1 MKQVVQNYKSGEL
14 ALLDVP
20 EPACKPGGVLVRTL
34 YSLISTGTELMKVS
48 EASKSL
54 LGKAKARPDQVAK
67 VMQSVATNGLAAT
80 YRKVTSKLDSY
91 TPLGYSLCGVVTA
104 VGDGITDV
112 SVGSLV
118 ACAGNEHA
126 LHAELNWVPK
136 NLYAPVPAA
145 LAPQHAAFGTVGSIA
160 MQGVRRGEPQL
171 GDVALV
177 IGLGLIGQ
185 LVVQLLVASG
195 VTVIGVDPDPVR
207 CSLAETV
214 GASLCAAPG
223 SDTVENAVAA
233 LTNGFGVDQVYLAA
247 GGSSNQPVELAAKLA
262 RDRGTVVD
270 IGKCS
275 LNLPW
280 NAYYEKELDVRFSRS
295 YGPGRYDPSY
305 ELEGRDYPIGY
316 VRWTERR
323 NLECFLDLA
332 ARGRIDVS
340 PLITHIARFDDAVET
355 YRSLNDG
362 ELKAVAVLFD
372 YPGDETP
379 ELSAPA
385 GNVETGGPQGARM
398 GLSHGDA
405 SADTSANPTRNGN
418 VETGGPRGERMGLS
432 SEHDSPDASTNP
444 TSDGNVENGGPRG
457 ERMGLSHGDASADA
471 STIPASDGNVDIGG
485 PQGARM
491 GLSYGDGSSDASVD
505 AAFDGSVED
514 GGPRDARMG
523 LSLGDGS
530 SDASVDA
537 DSGSS
542 VEDGVPR
549 DARMGLSL
557 GDGSRDAF
565 VDGGSAG
572 SVDVGGPRGGR
583 VGLSSGV
590 PGARGLT
597 GGGGR
602 AAVRKST
609 VRVGFIGAG
618 NYASS
623 MLLPHLVENPVV
635 DLHHVVTTSALSGAN
650 AKRKFG
656 FRHASTDLDELLSDD
671 SVDAVFVVTRH
682 SSHASLTN
690 RVLRAGKAVFVEKP
704 LALSEEELL
713 SIRSTI
719 DETGNDRVQV
729 GFNRRFA
736 PLLNETRRQ
745 FGRRVGPASVRYLV
759 NAGRLDGGSWYTQSA
774 EGTRFAGEGGHFID
788 TVSWLLADDPVT
800 VYATAT
806 PGHADLQVLLTY
818 ADGST
823 ATVTYTTTG
832 SSQFQKETIDFTAD
846 GKVLRFDDF
855 TRGAVFG
862 RKKWVS
868 SRLPKARDKGQAAEL
883 REFVEAVAAGGPMPV
898 SFDSLA
904 ATTRATLAVETSLNT
919 GAPVH
924 IREHTP

>member
-20 EPACKPGGVLVRTL
+20 APACKPGGVLVSTL
-34 YSLISTGTELMKVS
+34 FSLISTGTELMKVS

-67 VMQSVATNGLAAT
+67 VMQSVATNGLSAT

-91 TPLGYSLCGVVTA
+91 TPLGYSLCGEVIA

-136 NLYAPVPAA
+136 NLYAPVPSA
-145 LAPQHAAFGTVGSIA
+145 LSPSHAAFGTVGSIA

-195 VTVIGVDPDPVR
+195 VTVIGADPDPQR
-207 CSLAETV
+207 CELAESV

-223 SDTVENAVAA
+223 SDTVELAVAS
-233 LTNGFGVDQVYLAA
+233 LTNGHGVDQVYLAA
-247 GGSSNQPVELAAKLA
+247 GGATNQPVELAAKLS

-270 IGKCS
+270 IGKCN
-275 LNLPW
+275 LDLPW

-332 ARGRIDVS
+332 ARDKIDVS

-355 YRSLNDG
+355 YRALNDG

-372 YPGDETP
+372 YPRNDP
-379 ELSAPA
+379 RELSVPTDSVENGGPPAEPMGLSHEDATSHASESAPSNGKVENGGPPGVPMGLSHGDA
-385 GNVETGGPQGARM
+385 APDASENPHSNGKVENGGPPGVPMGLSLGDVAADASESPLPDGNVETGGPPAESM
-398 GLSHGDA
+398 GLSHGDVAADA
-405 SADTSANPTRNGN
+405 SERPLSNGS
-418 VETGGPRGERMGLS
+418 VEIGGPPGVSMGLS
-432 SEHDSPDASTNP
+432 
-444 TSDGNVENGGPRG
+444 RG
-457 ERMGLSHGDASADA
+457 
-471 STIPASDGNVDIGG
+471 
-485 PQGARM
+485 
-491 GLSYGDGSSDASVD
+491 
-505 AAFDGSVED
+505 
-514 GGPRDARMG
+514 
-523 LSLGDGS
+523 
-530 SDASVDA
+530 
-537 DSGSS
+537 
-542 VEDGVPR
+542 
-549 DARMGLSL
+549 
-557 GDGSRDAF
+557 
-565 VDGGSAG
+565 
-572 SVDVGGPRGGR
+572 VGGGK
-583 VGLSSGV
+583 
-590 PGARGLT
+590 GLT
-597 GGGGR
+597 GTGSNGR
-602 AAVRKST
+602 SVRKST

-623 MLLPHLVENPVV
+623 MLLPHLAENDRV
-635 DLHHVVTTSALSGAN
+635 DLHRVVTTSALSGAN

-656 FRHASTDLDELLSDD
+656 FRDASTDLDDLLGDD
-671 SVDAVFVVTRH
+671 TIDAVFVVTRH
-682 SSHASLTN
+682 STHAELTN
-690 RVLRAGKAVFVEKP
+690 RALRAGKAVFVEKP
-704 LALSEEELL
+704 LALSEEELD
-713 SIRSTI
+713 SVRATI
-719 DETGNDRVQV
+719 EETGNDRLQV

-759 NAGRLDGGSWYTQSA
+759 NAGPLGGGSWYTQNA

-788 TVSWLLADDPVT
+788 TVSWLLADDPAT

-806 PGHADLQVLLTY
+806 PGHTDLQVVLTY
-818 ADGST
+818 PDGST
-823 ATVTYTTTG
+823 AAVTYTTTG
-832 SSQFQKETIDFTAD
+832 STQFQKETIDFTAD

-855 TRGAVFG
+855 ARAAVFA

-883 REFVEAVAAGGPMPV
+883 RAFVEAVATGGPMPV
-898 SFDSLA
+898 PFSSLT
-904 ATTRATLAVETSLNT
+904 ATTRATLAVEASLNT
-919 GAPVH
+919 GVPVH
-924 IREHTP
+924 ISSPEHTP